1 MQVNEHYWVIVMEP
15 NEKNRSYHE
24 TQYWGSKRYCG
35 RWVSDISQATHYPNL
50 KAAKSKLGYVTNF
63 FKSVCWGDVQLGS
76 DKIYIMEANSNV
88 TLTEIPLSENKIA
101 KEK

>member
-35 RWVSDISQATHYPNL
+35 RWVSDISQATHYPNP
-50 KAAKSKLGYVTNF
+50 KAAKSKLSYVTNF
-63 FKSVCWGDVQLGS
+63 FKSVSWGDVQLGS
-76 DKIYIMEANSNV
+76 DKIFIMEANSTV